1 MKITTAHCPIMP
13 EELQYNPLKD
23 GIAEVWIR
31 RNIQRVMAAHSDE
44 NDEENMEYIYD
55 EVYFCTTSTR
65 EEIESDL
72 EYYWK
77 SGQEWN
83 PSIPESDKQKI
94 ERLEQELS
102 ETKEQMTK
110 NQLASDMT
118 IAELTMVMADMM
130 GGGEENV

>member
-1 MKITTAHCPIMP
+1 
-13 EELQYNPLKD
+13 
-23 GIAEVWIR
+23 
-31 RNIQRVMAAHSDE
+31 MAAHSDE

>member
-1 MKITTAHCPIMP
+1 MP